1 MENATPKDMMEH
13 LALALAKTHADAKS
27 DPDKFRVWQA
37 ALAIHVKQ
45 GGAPIAGESPMLGDL
60 LAAET
65 TREKNKMR
73 ERGEIP

>member
-1 MENATPKDMMEH
+1 MENAPPNDMQEG
-13 LALALAKTHADAKS
+13 LALALAKTHADAKT

-45 GGAPIAGESPMLGDL
+45 GGGSITGESPMLGDL

-73 ERGEIP
+73 ESGEIP